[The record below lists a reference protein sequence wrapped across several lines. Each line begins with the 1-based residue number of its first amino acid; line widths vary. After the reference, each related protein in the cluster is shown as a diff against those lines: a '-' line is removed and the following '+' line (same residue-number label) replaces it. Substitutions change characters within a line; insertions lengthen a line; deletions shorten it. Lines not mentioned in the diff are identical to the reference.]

1 MISLAISLRSFG
13 FAQDGRLRAV
23 IWKPQPVTLNPQ
35 PVTPNP
41 QPVTPNPQP
50 VTPNPQ
56 PVISN
61 ECEISRD
68 PSSLRSVGMTDLGR
82 YAGMTVVGRYAGMA
96 GLGCSVGMTGLTLS
110 VGITG
115 FNLGQHIQTLS
126 EAMQALCDQSGPA
139 YGFVIFRLREHLFE
153 RKRVVRTLKIS
164 NPWDR
169 SQRGCMVLPT
179 PNNEI
184 PSHCVLLG

>member
-1 MISLAISLRSFG
+1 VISLAISLRSFG

-23 IWKPQPVTLNPQ
+23 IWKPQPVIENPQ

-82 YAGMTVVGRYAGMA
+82 YAGMA
-96 GLGCSVGMTGLTLS
+96 GLG
-110 VGITG
+110 
-115 FNLGQHIQTLS
+115 
-126 EAMQALCDQSGPA
+126 EWQAWVA
-139 YGFVIFRLREHLFE
+139 
-153 RKRVVRTLKIS
+153 
-164 NPWDR
+164 
-169 SQRGCMVLPT
+169 
-179 PNNEI
+179 
-184 PSHCVLLG
+184 LLG